1 MVYLYAA
8 DVSCLQDPWENPE
21 LLEGLPWDRQE
32 KIQKCQQK
40 DKRKQSF
47 GAGLLLK
54 HVLETHGVQA
64 EDISYNLSHSGT
76 LVICALSEKAV
87 GCDTEYLRQ
96 APDGVA
102 EHFFCESEKAYLNR
116 FQGEAYNQQ
125 FFRLWTMKE
134 SYMKMTREGMKLP
147 LHQFEVNFCEH
158 ITIVR
163 DGKVQPCSIKEY
175 SLKDYLVT
183 VCAES
188 DTFAEMSWVN
198 L

>member
-8 DVSCLQDPWENPE
+8 DVSSLADPWEHPE
-21 LLEGLPWDRQE
+21 LMEGLPLERQE

-47 GAGLLLK
+47 GAGLLIQ
-54 HVLETHGVQA
+54 HALEQHGVQA
-64 EDISYNLSHSGT
+64 EEMISNISHSGN

-87 GCDTEYLRQ
+87 GCDTEYLRK

-102 EHFFCESEKAYLNR
+102 EHFFCESEKVYLNQ
-116 FQGEAYNQQ
+116 FQGKAYDRQ

-147 LHQFEVNFCEH
+147 LYQFEVVVGEK
-158 ITIVR
+158 ITIIR

-175 SLKDYLVT
+175 DVADYLVT

-188 DTFAEMSWVN
+188 DAFAELVWVKI
-198 L
+198 